1 MNLKKRSFAVLIL
14 GMLAL
19 ILSIGGA
26 TAAPA
31 TYVHSV
37 WSQVPFA
44 LEDNGTWYTPT
55 SGNAIVSWTDAALS
69 TGNSGFFNA
78 IVYVGSNK
86 YEFRLK
92 TFTSS
97 TVSQINGIFDI
108 YKNSI
113 LVASSLTGSV
123 YGLNQTVGNY
133 FKFYDSSGLWHVASY
148 INSRKDY

>member
-1 MNLKKRSFAVLIL
+1 MNIKKRVFTVLIL
-14 GMLAL
+14 GMLTL

-31 TYVHSV
+31 TYVHSI
-37 WSQVPFA
+37 WSQTPFMV
-44 LEDNGTWYTPT
+44 EDNGTWFTAT
-55 SGNAIVSWTDAALS
+55 SGNSIISWTDNALS

-78 IVYVGSNK
+78 IVYVGATK

-92 TFTSS
+92 TFASS
-97 TVSQINGIFDI
+97 TVSQINGTFDI

-113 LVASSLTGSV
+113 LVAANLTGSV
-123 YGLNQTVGNY
+123 YGLNQAVGNY
-133 FKFYDSSGLWHVASY
+133 FKFYDSSSLWHVSAY